1 MFPYLGIWKGQ
12 TFDNK
17 EKILIGQF
25 PSLKMTH
32 MQQISIFGCALNH
45 IKRQT
50 PRIFACPPQYQSD
63 KPDTFHTMSQGSSI
77 VPHIK

>member
-1 MFPYLGIWKGQ
+1 MKSQ
-12 TFDNK
+12 AFDNE

-32 MQQISIFGCALNH
+32 MQQISILGCALNRVK
-45 IKRQT
+45 IAKRQT
-50 PRIFACPPQYQSD
+50 PNASCPPQYQSD
-63 KPDTFHTMSQGSSI
+63 KPDTFHTMLQGSSI

>member
-1 MFPYLGIWKGQ
+1 MKSQ
-12 TFDNK
+12 TFNNK

-25 PSLKMTH
+25 PSLKMMH
-32 MQQISIFGCALNH
+32 MQQISILGCALDH
-45 IKRQT
+45 IKCQM
-50 PRIFACPPQYQSD
+50 PRILACPPQYQSD